1 MNSGVELTVLLEQ
14 ARAGDGAAGDQ
25 AFRLIYPELR
35 RIARARLHGHQVP
48 TLLDTEA
55 LVHECFIRFVSA
67 QLGPLHG
74 RKHFYSLASQAMRHI
89 LIDHVRRRQAQRHG
103 GDWQR
108 QTWDTRALG
117 ATAAAESLID
127 VDAAL
132 VALQQLDPA
141 LAELVELRFY
151 GGYTEAETA
160 EALGL
165 SERTVR
171 RQWAKARAFLLAELQ
186 G

>member
-1 MNSGVELTVLLEQ
+1 MNPAEALTVLLER
-14 ARAGDGAAGDQ
+14 ARSGDAEAGNQ
-25 AFRLIYPELR
+25 AFRAIYPELR
-35 RIARARLHGHQVP
+35 RIARARLRGHQVP

-55 LVHECFIRFVSA
+55 LVHECFLRYVTA
-67 QLGPLHG
+67 QMGPLQG

-89 LIDHVRRRQAQRHG
+89 LIDHVRRGQAQRHG

-108 QTWDTRALG
+108 QTWDTQALG
-117 ATAAAESLID
+117 AQAAAASLVD

-132 VALQQLDPA
+132 QALQQLDAA

-160 EALGL
+160 EALGM